1 VTAVVS
7 LEGVSRR
14 YGARTVVDGVSF
26 DVAEGDTLALL
37 GPSGSGKTTTLR
49 LIAGL
54 EPIDAGRILLDG
66 TEASSPR
73 ASVPPEKRRVG
84 FVFQSFALF
93 PHLSVEDNV
102 AFGARDRSDI
112 DALLALVDLAPRRA
126 ARVHTLSGG
135 EQQRVALIRALAI
148 HPRVVL
154 LDEPFANLDAALRRR
169 IRDELARTL
178 RARGATSILVTH
190 DAAEAFVLANR
201 VAVMSDGK
209 VLQLGS
215 PEDVYLRPR
224 TLEIARRTG
233 EVVTLRG
240 RRTANGTVTTCLG
253 DLAIASDVTDES
265 NPRSA
270 DASNARNAG
279 ETDTASRGDV
289 ARDTTSG
296 ETREVTVVLR
306 PEQIVVDPSGVRARV
321 RARAFEG
328 SMTTIA
334 CEIDGESVQL
344 RAAGHVAAAIDDVI
358 PLAVRTPVRVY

>member
-1 VTAVVS
+1 MTAVVS
-7 LEGVSRR
+7 LESVSRR
-14 YGARTVVDGVSF
+14 YGARTVLDGVSF

-54 EPIDAGRILLDG
+54 EPIDAGRILLAG
-66 TEASSPR
+66 MEASSPR
-73 ASVPPEKRRVG
+73 ASMPPEKRRVG

-190 DAAEAFVLANR
+190 DAAEAFVLADR
-201 VAVMSDGK
+201 VAVMSDGAI
-209 VLQLGS
+209 LQLGA

-240 RRTANGTVTTCLG
+240 RLTGNGTVTTCLG
-253 DLAIASDVTDES
+253 ELAIAGTDES
-265 NPRSA
+265 
-270 DASNARNAG
+270 
-279 ETDTASRGDV
+279 SRGELAIAGTDV
-289 ARDTTSG
+289 SSRG
-296 ETREVTVVLR
+296 ELAIAGTDKSSRGEVIVALR
-306 PEQIVVDPSGVRARV
+306 PEQIVVDPAGVRARV

-334 CEIDGESVQL
+334 CELDGESLQL
-344 RAAGHVAAAIDDVI
+344 RAAGHVAAAIDDML
-358 PLAVRTPVRVY
+358 PLAVRPPVRVYPSLAAG

>member
-1 VTAVVS
+1 VSVVT

-14 YGARTVVDGVSF
+14 YGVRTVVDEVSF

-54 EPIDAGRILLDG
+54 EPIDRGRILLDG
-66 TEASSPR
+66 DVASTPQS
-73 ASVPPEKRRVG
+73 SVPPEKRRVG
-84 FVFQSFALF
+84 YVFQSFALF

-102 AFGARDRSDI
+102 AFGARDRADL
-112 DALLALVDLAPRRA
+112 DDLLALVDLVPRRA
-126 ARVHTLSGG
+126 ARIHTLSGG

-169 IRDELARTL
+169 IRDELSRTL

-190 DAAEAFVLANR
+190 DAAEAFALANR

-209 VLQLGS
+209 VLQLGT

-233 EVVTLRG
+233 EVVCVRG
-240 RRTANGTVTTCLG
+240 QRSENGTVMTCFGELVVADDLRNLHLG
-253 DLAIASDVTDES
+253 PNVTIA
-265 NPRSA
+265 
-270 DASNARNAG
+270 
-279 ETDTASRGDV
+279 
-289 ARDTTSG
+289 
-296 ETREVTVVLR
+296 LR
-306 PEQIVVDPSGVRARV
+306 PEQIVVDPQGARARV
-321 RARAFEG
+321 RGRAFEG
-328 SMTTIA
+328 SMTTVA
-334 CEIDGESVQL
+334 CEIAGEAVQMRVL
-344 RAAGHVAAAIDDVI
+344 GHLAVEIGGEL
-358 PLAVRTPVRVY
+358 PLAVRTPVRVFQTSEASLSSPSNSE